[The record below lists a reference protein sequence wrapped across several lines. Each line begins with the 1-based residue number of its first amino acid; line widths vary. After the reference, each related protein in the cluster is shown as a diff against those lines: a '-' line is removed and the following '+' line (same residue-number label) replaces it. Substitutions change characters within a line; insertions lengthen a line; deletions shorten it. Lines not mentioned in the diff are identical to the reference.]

1 MSPNQLS
8 PTSCL
13 SSLRPFF
20 DHSFYP
26 ILHSLYVLTVSF
38 ALLAFLLFNSPL
50 LFTANI
56 PFVSVMASG
65 YITYSPLYQP
75 FPYSSVCLS
84 LNSLPLS
91 FLTLSHPVA
100 FSSFKATP
108 KSHLYLCLLILFP
121 GDINLNPGPVSSL
134 NLAQLNTRSVASVT
148 NDLNKPAALLDFI
161 SDNKIDI
168 LTLSETWLEPDSLPS
183 TLNLITPEN
192 DSLLHAPRRCG
203 GGIAILYCSF
213 FS

>member
-26 ILHSLYVLTVSF
+26 ILHSLHVLTVSF
-38 ALLAFLLFNSPL
+38 AFLAFLLFSSPL
-50 LFTANI
+50 PFTANI
-56 PFVSVMASG
+56 PFFSVTTSG
-65 YITYSPLYQP
+65 NITYSPLYQP

-100 FSSFKATP
+100 FSSFKATR
-108 KSHLYLCLLILFP
+108 KSHLYFCLLILLA
-121 GDINLNPGPVSSL
+121 GDINLNPGPVPSL
-134 NLAQLNTRSVASVT
+134 NLAHLNTRSVASVT
-148 NDLNKPAALLDFI
+148 NDLNKPAALLGFI
-161 SDNKIDI
+161 SDNNIEI
-168 LTLSETWLEPDSLPS
+168 LSLSETWLEPDSLPS
-183 TLNLITPEN
+183 TLNSITPEN
-192 DSLLHAPRRCG
+192 YSLLHF
-203 GGIAILYCSF
+203 LSF
-213 FS
+213 PLLTHLKTS